1 MWLHWDESEHI
12 PTQGLLDRQ
21 SWDRDPGIK
30 TCFLRVLCVCVC
42 VCVCVCASKT
52 NVTKLSTGMTSL
64 IAFTSTH
71 QNLTVLLTY
80 PNPCTTS
87 PVEVEPSDRSS
98 EPAGPAS
105 LPKLL

>member
-42 VCVCVCASKT
+42 VCVCVCLQDKCDKAQHRYDKSH
-52 NVTKLSTGMTSL
+52 SFYQYS
-64 IAFTSTH
+64 
-71 QNLTVLLTY
+71 
-80 PNPCTTS
+80 
-87 PVEVEPSDRSS
+87 
-98 EPAGPAS
+98 
-105 LPKLL
+105 PKLDSATNLPESLHHKPC